1 MCPQQYFCEY
11 VLGWRGK
18 GGLKADKGTIV
29 HKILEIMCL
38 AKKAEQ
44 DGLSSFVDDVI
55 GEVITNGK
63 KKTSKTAQ
71 NGFTRP

>member
-29 HKILEIMCL
+29 HKVLEIMCL

-44 DGLSSFVDDVI
+44 DGLNDFDDDVYA
-55 GEVITNGK
+55 K
-63 KKTSKTAQ
+63 KYTLYNHIFAWFNSH
-71 NGFTRP
+71 